1 MSQWVSLFYL
11 KTESRQFLN
20 TTMTVIM
27 TLTQNKGPTAKDSKI
42 MMLEQFCKYMIKL
55 STYWMLFSPPFILQF
70 LEKRY
75 NEVKFLNQMTSIFLN
90 TRKDAK
96 NANWTFLQKSA
107 ILLSTKEGGERD
119 VFPKESV
126 FLFHGI
132 KLLYEICC
140 VKRSA
145 LWKNS
150 TEIENFWAN
159 LQKNN

>member
-42 MMLEQFCKYMIKL
+42 MMLGQFCKYKIKL
-55 STYWMLFSPPFILQF
+55 STYWMLFSLSFILQF

-75 NEVKFLNQMTSIFLN
+75 NEVKFLNQMTSICLN

-96 NANWTFLQKSA
+96 NANWTFLQKFA
-107 ILLSTKEGGERD
+107 ILLSTKEGGNGMSSRRKAS
-119 VFPKESV
+119 F
-126 FLFHGI
+126 FF
-132 KLLYEICC
+132 
-140 VKRSA
+140 
-145 LWKNS
+145 
-150 TEIENFWAN
+150 TELNYCMKYVVSKGVHFEKTA
-159 LQKNN
+159 QR